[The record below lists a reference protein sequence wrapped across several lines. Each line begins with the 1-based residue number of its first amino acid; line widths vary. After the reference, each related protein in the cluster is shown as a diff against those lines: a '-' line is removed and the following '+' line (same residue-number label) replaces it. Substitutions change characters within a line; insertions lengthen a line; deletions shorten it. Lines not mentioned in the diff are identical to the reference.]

1 MLTISITREIS
12 LYKFMPKVP
21 FRILQSN
28 RFYAII
34 SASAYYNPIALHIRP
49 PLADSVHIG
58 KLQHILSDT
67 L

>member
-1 MLTISITREIS
+1 MG
-12 LYKFMPKVP
+12 
-21 FRILQSN
+21 
-28 RFYAII
+28 
-34 SASAYYNPIALHIRP
+34 ASAYYNPIALHIRP